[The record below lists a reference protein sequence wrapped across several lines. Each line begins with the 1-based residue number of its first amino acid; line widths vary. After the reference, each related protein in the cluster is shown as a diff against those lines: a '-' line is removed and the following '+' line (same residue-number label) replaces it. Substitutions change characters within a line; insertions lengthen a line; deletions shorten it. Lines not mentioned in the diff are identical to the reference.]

1 MRKFIIII
9 LSLISIHSQAQT
21 ITGTTQKDLPKIYIN
36 EKATLHFIS
45 LENIEYTDLS
55 TEQLQG
61 DFPMPNLVRI
71 RMERAP
77 NNPFQSIGI
86 VTIVAKSFMAQYEIC
101 YTPRAENTV
110 TRIVIQPEHTLPI
123 ATAPGDL
130 SEAALKE
137 FALTA
142 LQQKQRMH
150 AVYSTQYGLS
160 GAINNVFTVDNYI
173 FMDITFTNKTNIKYD
188 IDQIRFKI
196 EDKKIVKATNVQA
209 VEVEPT
215 YQLYEPQHFKR
226 KFRNIYVFKKF
237 TYPNNKVLTVE
248 LSEDQIS
255 GRTLK
260 INLDYS
266 DLLAADTL

>member
-1 MRKFIIII
+1 MKNLI
-9 LSLISIHSQAQT
+9 LIAAIFLSSNSIAQT

-36 EKATLHFIS
+36 ENATLHFIS
-45 LENIEYTDLS
+45 PEDIEYADLS
-55 TEQLQG
+55 TEQIQG

-71 RMERAP
+71 RTEGAP
-77 NNPFQSIGI
+77 ENPFESIGI
-86 VTIVAKSFMAQYEIC
+86 VTIVSKSFMAQYEIF
-101 YTPRAENTV
+101 YTSRPENTV
-110 TRIVIQPEHTLPI
+110 TRIVIQNEHTLPI
-123 ATAPGDL
+123 ETAPGDL
-130 SEAALKE
+130 SETELKD
-137 FALTA
+137 FALA
-142 LQQKQRMH
+142 AYKEKQRMH

-160 GAINNVFTVDNYI
+160 GAINNIFTVDNYI
-173 FMDITFTNKTNIKYD
+173 FIDITFTNKTNIKYD

-196 EDKKIVKATNVQA
+196 EDKKIVKATNVQSI
-209 VEVEPT
+209 EVEPT
-215 YQLYEPQHFKR
+215 FQLYEPEYFKK

-266 DLLAADTL
+266 DLLAADSL